1 MRALLIVLGIFSI
14 YMVIVLKQWDMC
26 RRQRICEYVYLRTD
40 IDSEPAVPPHH
51 TELDDVIVMA
61 SEHFN
66 ISVEEVNSVL
76 YEADMRGDNE

>member
-14 YMVIVLKQWDMC
+14 YMIVVLKEWDTC
-26 RRQRICEYVYLRTD
+26 RRERICEYVYLRTD
-40 IDSEPAVPPHH
+40 IDAEHGVAPHH

-66 ISVEEVNSVL
+66 MSIEEVNSVL
-76 YEADMRGDNE
+76 YEADVRGDNE

>member
-14 YMVIVLKQWDMC
+14 YTIVVLKEWDTC
-26 RRQRICEYVYLRTD
+26 RRERICEYVYLRTD
-40 IDSEPAVPPHH
+40 IDAEGGVAPHH
-51 TELDDVIVMA
+51 TELDDVIVQA